1 MEDVSI
7 DIASLL
13 LVYVIIPFSISLV
26 ITFIVIEIY
35 NKLKNTV
42 LRKYTLE
49 LKILGMEEQIKA
61 QKEEIGSIFSRTNH
75 INSKLDSI
83 NSLIEKLD
91 ENILKKYTS
100 QYYVTPPSLEQSHVI
115 NPSIQYQS
123 QSQSQSEKEEIIN
136 DNHHNSTIEYI
147 LKKLESNP
155 LTTRELQQYIGRT
168 REHTSRLMKKLYD
181 DRFVDRDIG
190 SKPFKYTITNEGR
203 KLLIKHSVSK
213 NNRYFDY
220 QKKSNGNLKDELTE
234 IRYPENLNSK

>member
-7 DIASLL
+7 DIASLFL
-13 LVYVIIPFSISLV
+13 IYVIIPFSTSLV

-35 NKLKNTV
+35 NKLKNTE
-42 LRKYTLE
+42 LKKYALE

-61 QKEEIGSIFSRTNH
+61 QKEEIGIIFSRTNH

-100 QYYVTPPSLEQSHVI
+100 QYYVTPPSPEQPHVI
-115 NPSIQYQS
+115 NPHIQYQS
-123 QSQSQSEKEEIIN
+123 QSQKEETIN

-213 NNRYFDY
+213 NNRYSDS
-220 QKKSNGNLKDELTE
+220 QRKSKVNLKDELTE
-234 IRYPENLNSK
+234 IHYPENLNSM

>member
-35 NKLKNTV
+35 NKLKYTV
-42 LRKYTLE
+42 LKKYALE
-49 LKILGMEEQIKA
+49 LKILSMEEQIKA
-61 QKEEIGSIFSRTNH
+61 QKEEIGIIFSRTNH

-83 NSLIEKLD
+83 NRLIEKLD
-91 ENILKKYTS
+91 ENIIKKYTS
-100 QYYVTPPSLEQSHVI
+100 QYYITPPSLEQPHVI
-115 NPSIQYQS
+115 NPPIQYQS
-123 QSQSQSEKEEIIN
+123 QSRKEETIN

-181 DRFVDRDIG
+181 DRFVDRDNG
-190 SKPFKYTITNEGR
+190 SKPFKYSITNEGR

-213 NNRYFDY
+213 NNRYSDY

-234 IRYPENLNSK
+234 IHYPENLNLK

>member
-13 LVYVIIPFSISLV
+13 LVYVIIPFSTSLV

-35 NKLKNTV
+35 NKLKSTV

-61 QKEEIGSIFSRTNH
+61 QKEEIGILFSRTNH

-91 ENILKKYTS
+91 ENISKKYTS

-115 NPSIQYQS
+115 NPPIQYQS
-123 QSQSQSEKEEIIN
+123 QSQKEEIIN

-213 NNRYFDY
+213 NNRYSDY

-234 IRYPENLNSK
+234 IQYPENLNSK

>member
-7 DIASLL
+7 DIASLF
-13 LVYVIIPFSISLV
+13 LVYVIIPFSTSLV

-35 NKLKNTV
+35 NKLKNTE
-42 LRKYTLE
+42 LKKYALE

-61 QKEEIGSIFSRTNH
+61 QKEEIGILFSRTNH

-100 QYYVTPPSLEQSHVI
+100 QYYVMSPSPEQPHVI
-115 NPSIQYQS
+115 NPHIQYQS
-123 QSQSQSEKEEIIN
+123 QSQSQSQKEETIN

-181 DRFVDRDIG
+181 DRFVDRDTG
-190 SKPFKYTITNEGR
+190 SMPFKYTITNEGR
-203 KLLIKHSVSK
+203 KLLIKHSVLK
-213 NNRYFDY
+213 NNRYSDS
-220 QKKSNGNLKDELTE
+220 QRKSKVNLKDELTE
-234 IRYPENLNSK
+234 IHYPENLNSM

>member
-7 DIASLL
+7 DIASLF
-13 LVYVIIPFSISLV
+13 LVYVIIPFSTSLV

-35 NKLKNTV
+35 NKLKNTE
-42 LRKYTLE
+42 LKKYALE

-61 QKEEIGSIFSRTNH
+61 QKEEIGIIFSRTNH

-100 QYYVTPPSLEQSHVI
+100 QYYVTPPSPEQPHVI
-115 NPSIQYQS
+115 NPHIQYQS
-123 QSQSQSEKEEIIN
+123 QSQSQKEETIN

-213 NNRYFDY
+213 NNRYSDS

-234 IRYPENLNSK
+234 IHYPENLNSM